1 MRYGGHTSC
10 VCVRVKG
17 GPPLIFDMGTG
28 ARLLGKQLAQDEVT
42 KVYVAMT
49 HTHMDHMM
57 GLPYFDPIF
66 NKDCRVHLGVPAPS
80 SEEARERVGKYLNG
94 IFHPLSIDD
103 LGSNLRFYGVP
114 AGQTFQLG
122 PYTVTTLRLV
132 HPGGTLG
139 YRVTVGDRSICY
151 LTDTGPLAHP
161 GEGLVVG
168 EEPTQLEQGLV
179 EFVAGADVMI
189 MDTSFDQD
197 EYHKHLSWGHAYP
210 EYAVAVG
217 VAAGVEEVVL
227 FHHSPDATDDA
238 LDEVREKW
246 ATHTSPRVSLAKEG
260 RTVSLEG

>member
-1 MRYGGHTSC
+1 
-10 VCVRVKG
+10 
-17 GPPLIFDMGTG
+17 MGTG
-28 ARLLGKQLAQDEVT
+28 ARLLGRALCAEGVR

-66 NKDCRVHLGVPAPS
+66 NPECRVHMGLPAAS

-94 IFHPLSIDD
+94 IFHPLSIED

-114 AGQTFQLG
+114 SGETVQVG
-122 PYTVTTLRLV
+122 PYTLSTIRLV

-139 YRVTVGDRSICY
+139 YRVQAGGYTVCY

-161 GEGLVVG
+161 GQGLVVG
-168 EEPTQLEQGLV
+168 SEPSTLEADLV
-179 EFVAGADVMI
+179 EFVAGADLMI
-189 MDTSFDQD
+189 MDTCFDQD

-217 VAAGVEEVVL
+217 VAAGVKEVVL
-227 FHHSPDATDDA
+227 FHHNPDASDDA
-238 LDEVREKW
+238 LDALGEQW
-246 ATHTSPRVSLAKEG
+246 STHTSPVVSLAKEG
-260 RTVSLEG
+260 RVVNLEG